1 MGEVTQSATCAHCG
15 ESISPQ
21 HTGPCPSCGKEGKN
35 ISVNIK
41 ESIQLHSSLKWET
54 RKEYYQKHK
63 GAAGSVIAIT
73 VLSPFIGLFLAG
85 PVGVVI
91 GLALGG
97 VAYYLGPKAA
107 TKIIEITKGHA

>member
-1 MGEVTQSATCAHCG
+1 MGEVTQSAPCAHCG

-21 HTGPCPSCGKEGKN
+21 HSGPCPSCGKEGKN

-41 ESIQLHSSLKWET
+41 ESIQVHSSLKWET

-63 GAAGSVIAIT
+63 GAAGTVIAIT
-73 VLSPFIGLFLAG
+73 VFSPFVGLFLAG
-85 PVGVVI
+85 LVGVII

-97 VAYYLGPKAA
+97 VAYYLGPKAE

>member
-1 MGEVTQSATCAHCG
+1 MDEVTQSTTCAHCG

-41 ESIQLHSSLKWET
+41 ESIQVRFSLKWET

-63 GAAGSVIAIT
+63 GAAGAVISIT
-73 VLSPFIGLFLAG
+73 VLSPLVGLFLAG
-85 PVGVVI
+85 PVGVFI

-97 VAYYLGPKAA
+97 VSYYLGPKAA